1 MGHLVFWPALTGA
14 SAWLPQACSRINT
27 YRPCLRSHNNTS
39 NHSSQSL
46 SARNLQAQCKLIC
59 VPSTASSMQSSS
71 NSIGSGKP
79 FRFALKELVMPK
91 VFPVGL
97 EHDVRDYVPLSEA
110 ALQRYMRH
118 PSIVDTYWADV
129 RCLHPKTHAQLPV
142 EVWDIADTDFDA
154 YDDAPRGGGG
164 VCCKKKAVPTKLT
177 CVRLQLRI
185 AMEHCDLG
193 ALPSSSASCAF

>member
-1 MGHLVFWPALTGA
+1 
-14 SAWLPQACSRINT
+14 
-27 YRPCLRSHNNTS
+27 
-39 NHSSQSL
+39 
-46 SARNLQAQCKLIC
+46 
-59 VPSTASSMQSSS
+59 MQSSS

-97 EHDVRDYVPLSEA
+97 DHDVRDYVPLSEA

-142 EVWDIADTDFDA
+142 EVWDIADTDFESW
-154 YDDAPRGGGG
+154 DDAPRGGGG
-164 VCCKKKAVPTKLT
+164 VCCKKKAVPARLT

-193 ALPSSSASCAF
+193 AAPLFQKCLRALTDKVQACTLCPRDVPATLPWPLENDRTQCAVANVYQP